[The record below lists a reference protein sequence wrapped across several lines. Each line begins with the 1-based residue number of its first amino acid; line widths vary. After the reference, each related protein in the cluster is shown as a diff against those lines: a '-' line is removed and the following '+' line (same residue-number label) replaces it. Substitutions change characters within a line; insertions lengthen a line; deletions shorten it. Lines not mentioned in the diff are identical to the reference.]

1 MATKKPTLFFGF
13 VYNKSGGL
21 IGANDRISYESITKK
36 LIFVDR
42 SNKKNKKQ
50 LHKKDEDKLK
60 RTISD
65 NGFFEVGNFYPN
77 RDGAADFSGYTLIAT
92 IDGQIQATYW
102 TDASESMPEGLSKIA
117 SAIEQLAS
125 R

>member
-50 LHKKDEDKLK
+50 LHKKDEAKLK

-65 NGFFEVGNFYPN
+65 NGFFEVENFYPN
-77 RDGAADFSGYTLIAT
+77 IDGIVDAFEYTLIAT
-92 IDGQIQATYW
+92 RGGQIQATHW
-102 TDASESMPEGLSKIA
+102 TGESKNTPEGLLKIA

>member
-65 NGFFEVGNFYPN
+65 NGFFEVENFYPN
-77 RDGAADFSGYTLIAT
+77 TDGIVDALEYTLIST
-92 IDGQIQATYW
+92 RGGQIQATHW
-102 TDASESMPEGLSKIA
+102 TGESKNTPEGLLKIA